1 MRLFDRRRRQGRTV
15 PSYSNEAVIQRI
27 QRDAGVDRETARAWF
42 NEVGQMDPA
51 VWAVPVVGGAAVASE
66 TRGGDDSGDRGSL
79 GDAGGSLWDGGSFG
93 GDSGGGSGCGGGG
106 G

>member
-1 MRLFDRRRRQGRTV
+1 MRLFGRRRGQGCTV

-42 NEVGQMDPA
+42 DEVGQMDPA
-51 VWAVPVVGGAAVASE
+51 IWAVPVVGGAAGASE
-66 TRGGDDSGDRGSL
+66 TGADDDSGDRGSL

-93 GDSGGGSGCGGGG
+93 GAGGGSGCGGGG